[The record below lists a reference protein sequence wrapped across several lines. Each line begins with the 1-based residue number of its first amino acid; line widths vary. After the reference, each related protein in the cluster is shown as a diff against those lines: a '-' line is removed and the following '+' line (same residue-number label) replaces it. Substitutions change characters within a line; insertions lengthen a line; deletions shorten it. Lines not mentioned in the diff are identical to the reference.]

1 MLYNIVSD
9 LIGYTGTNV
18 SYSSIVNIC
27 GAITVLFFV
36 MLFYFIFRILTL
48 LFFK

>member
-1 MLYNIVSD
+1 MLYELVSD

-27 GAITVLFFV
+27 GALIILFWI
-36 MLFYFIFRILTL
+36 MLFYFIYRIIFN
-48 LFFK
+48 LFFR